1 MPISAQSIVRR
12 VAEQLQDLDSI
23 RWTVD
28 KLVRDLNDGQRELV
42 SKRPDAATQTLAV
55 TLIAGARQTLPVSA
69 VQLIDIA
76 RNTASKKGLRKVDM
90 ALMDAADR
98 DWQAAT
104 GKLDATNFMYDL
116 REPRTFYVYPPALA
130 TSSLDL
136 VCPVYPTDIAEPAA
150 GLTYAAVTG
159 NLSVADQWGNALH
172 DWVLYRAWS
181 MDAEFAGNAQLAA
194 GYLALFK
201 SAIGEQAQASAAV
214 APKE

>member
-1 MPISAQSIVRR
+1 MPTSAQSIIRR
-12 VAEQLQDLDSI
+12 VAEQLQDKDSI

-42 SKRPDAATQTLAV
+42 AKRPDAATQTLAV
-55 TLIAGARQTLPVSA
+55 TLVAGARQTLPVSA

-90 ALMDAADR
+90 ALMDAADP
-98 DWQAAT
+98 DWQAKT
-104 GKLDATNFMYDL
+104 GKLDATQFMYDL
-116 REPRTFYVYPPALA
+116 REPRTFYVSPPALV

-136 VCPVYPTDIAEPAA
+136 VCPVYPVDIAEPAT

-201 SAIGEQAQASAAV
+201 TAIGEQAQAASAV
-214 APKE
+214 VPKE